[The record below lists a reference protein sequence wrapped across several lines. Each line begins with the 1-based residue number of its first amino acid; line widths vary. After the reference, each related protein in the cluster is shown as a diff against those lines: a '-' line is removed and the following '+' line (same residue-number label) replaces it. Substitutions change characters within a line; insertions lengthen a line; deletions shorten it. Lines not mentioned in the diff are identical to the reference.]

1 MKRLLILFIMFG
13 FFNKLSA
20 DNNQLAYD
28 YQFNSIDGEKIKLDD
43 YKDKV
48 IVVVNVASRCG
59 YTPQYND
66 LQKLW
71 SEYKMK
77 NLVVIGIPTNN
88 FKQEPGSNKE
98 IKDFCETNFG
108 ISFPMTEKIDVIGNK
123 AHPFYKWAKETY
135 GIGAIPKW
143 NFHKIVIGKNGKVI
157 DTFASFTKP
166 TSKKFLNLIEKE
178 IKS

>member
-1 MKRLLILFIMFG
+1 MFG

-66 LQKLW
+66 LQKLSSYW
-71 SEYKMK
+71 Y
-77 NLVVIGIPTNN
+77 P
-88 FKQEPGSNKE
+88 
-98 IKDFCETNFG
+98 
-108 ISFPMTEKIDVIGNK
+108 
-123 AHPFYKWAKETY
+123 Y
-135 GIGAIPKW
+135 
-143 NFHKIVIGKNGKVI
+143 
-157 DTFASFTKP
+157 
-166 TSKKFLNLIEKE
+166 
-178 IKS
+178 